1 MGWICEYCYSLQDQ
15 RRHRSNSHF
24 IVSSVVCEVALSA
37 FPLHVLTDG
46 LVPPQ
51 KLTTP
56 FTISPARCSPPVSAP
71 EPAPSNPRCCL
82 PSAWHNTA
90 PDSSTAQK
98 NKKKIIIKKSN
109 TYIHTRTYIDMNTQ
123 ARLKSS
129 HLPPR
134 STNLLYRCTADFST
148 WLEQTHRDSEERDL
162 TPPQNNKR
170 KRIKL
175 NSCIR
180 EIRVCLHTE
189 FMLGITGL

>member
-1 MGWICEYCYSLQDQ
+1 MFSLMDSFLPRSSRRPSPFLLQDAHPPSV
-15 RRHRSNSHF
+15 HRS
-24 IVSSVVCEVALSA
+24 
-37 FPLHVLTDG
+37 LHLQTPAAAS
-46 LVPPQ
+46 LVPGTTQ
-51 KLTTP
+51 HLT
-56 FTISPARCSPPVSAP
+56 PAQP
-71 EPAPSNPRCCL
+71 
-82 PSAWHNTA
+82 
-90 PDSSTAQK
+90 K
-98 NKKKIIIKKSN
+98 KIKKKIFKKSN
-109 TYIHTRTYIDMNTQ
+109 TYIHTSTYIDMNTQ

-148 WLEQTHRDSEERDL
+148 WLEQTLRDSEERDL